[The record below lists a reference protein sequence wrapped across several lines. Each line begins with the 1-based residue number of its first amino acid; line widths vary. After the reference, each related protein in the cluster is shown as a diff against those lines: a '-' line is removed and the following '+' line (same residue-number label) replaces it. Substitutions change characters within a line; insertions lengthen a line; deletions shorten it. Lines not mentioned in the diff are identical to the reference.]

1 MLLRRDDEHRLEPQ
15 REDQEEEEGKATR
28 DDAAQ
33 EFDHSFS
40 ENCRQG
46 SLEHAAMYLIGL
58 AFSEVARGVSPET
71 HDEPHPAGS
80 DAGPRSEEHTS
91 ELPSLMRISYAVSC
105 LKNKKYI

>member
-71 HDEPHPAGS
+71 H
-80 DAGPRSEEHTS
+80 RSEEHTS
-91 ELPSLMRISYAVSC
+91 ELQSLMRISYAVFC
-105 LKNKKYI
+105 LKKKNNRLLAINKQH

>member
-58 AFSEVARGVSPET
+58 AFSEVARGVSPEP
-71 HDEPHPAGS
+71 HAEPHPAGS
-80 DAGPRSEEHTS
+80 DAGPGIARRTPAPPIGRASGRE
-91 ELPSLMRISYAVSC
+91 
-105 LKNKKYI
+105 